1 MRLDTIG
8 VLIDIL
14 DEEYQN
20 QLFTGAAAAARRH
33 GARVVGFVGGAL
45 DGPERLRFGMY
56 RNFTYDLATPESVD
70 GLLISSG
77 TLVNVIGPE
86 RLAQWC
92 RRFEPLPMC
101 TLSVPLPGMP
111 CVSSDNAAGM
121 RAALTALLVQG
132 GFRRIVCLR
141 GPLENPEADA
151 RYEVYR
157 SVLEQHRLPL
167 VPELVVVGDF
177 VRASAAQAIA
187 ALIDRKV
194 DFQAVIASNDL
205 MALGAMDTLR
215 ARGLRVPEDVAVIG
229 FDDTPDGRFA
239 PVPLSTVRQSIYG
252 LGYAGVELLLRR
264 IHGEPVPANV
274 VLPTEL
280 ITRRS
285 CGCAPSF
292 DAPDS
297 IVTEADLALT
307 LRARRTPLLG
317 RLSRH
322 TAQAVPLVELFSRA
336 VSAASPELLLQGV
349 LELVTRDHELGD
361 DTGGWAGALA
371 ALEREIG
378 AYAMKHP
385 ALACFDVAFW
395 AGLRI
400 ALAELG
406 ERHQAQR
413 VLGMQRELA
422 VLRRIG
428 EGLLTSLDTERIMEL
443 LAREL
448 ENLGLESCHIALF
461 EKETLGDTAEL
472 VLEWRAGA
480 PHAPPAVRRIPAGR
494 LVPATTRVAGR
505 PSNLIVEP
513 LYFEREQLG
522 YAVFEMGPHEG
533 TVYEILREQT
543 SSALKRA
550 RLVSLLMQQTA
561 LRQRAEQLQLQKEV
575 EIAMQ
580 LQTSILPRAV
590 AIEGLE
596 LAALMRPVSDVGG
609 DYYDIVPSDDGCW
622 LGVGDVAG
630 HGLQAGLVM
639 LMIQSMLGVLVR
651 SQPTQAPSAVLR
663 AMNAALCCNI
673 RERLDREDHATL
685 TVLHYRRDGR
695 VRFAGA
701 HEDII
706 VYRAATGCVELI
718 PTPGMWVGI
727 QPEFDVEDSALQLHD
742 GDLLVLYT
750 DGVTEARN
758 PARKLFGA
766 ERLVPLILSSGS
778 ESVRQVCDRILQAV
792 LEWSPVPEDDV
803 TVLVARHRAERSA
816 TLG

>member
-86 RLAQWC
+86 RLAEWC

-157 SVLEQHRLPL
+157 SVLEEHRLPL
-167 VPELVVVGDF
+167 LPELVVVGDF

-187 ALIDRKV
+187 ALLDRGV
-194 DFQAVIASNDL
+194 AFRAVMASNDL
-205 MALGAMDTLR
+205 MALGAIDTLL

-239 PVPLSTVRQSIYG
+239 QVPLSSVRQSIYG

-292 DAPDS
+292 EAPDS

-322 TAQAVPLVELFSRA
+322 TAQAEPLVELFSRA
-336 VSAASPELLLQGV
+336 VSAASPELLSQGL
-349 LELVTRDHELGD
+349 LELVTRDQELGD
-361 DTGGWAGALA
+361 DTGGWAGAVT
-371 ALEREIG
+371 ALERELG
-378 AYAMKHP
+378 AYATKHP
-385 ALACFDVAFW
+385 ALSRFDVAFW
-395 AGLRI
+395 AGLRVS
-400 ALAELG
+400 LAELG

-413 VLGMQRELA
+413 VLGMQRQLA

-428 EGLLTSLDTERIMEL
+428 EGLLTSLDTERIMDL

-472 VLEWRAGA
+472 VLAWRAGA
-480 PHAPPAVRRIPAGR
+480 PHALPAVRRIPSGA
-494 LVPATTRVAGR
+494 LVPTTTRVADR
-505 PSNLIVEP
+505 PSNLIIEP
-513 LYFEREQLG
+513 LYFEQEQLG

-543 SSALKRA
+543 SSAIKRA

-590 AIEGLE
+590 AVEGLE

-609 DYYDIVPSDDGCW
+609 DYYDIIPSEDGCW

-663 AMNAALCCNI
+663 AVNAALCCNI
-673 RERLDREDHATL
+673 RERLGREDHATL
-685 TVLHYRRDGR
+685 TVLHYQRDGR

-706 VYRAATGCVELI
+706 VYRAATGRVELI

-727 QPEFDVEDSALQLHD
+727 QPEFDVEDSALQLDD

-766 ERLVPLILSSGS
+766 ERLVPLILNSGS
-778 ESVRQVCDRILQAV
+778 QSVQQVCDRILQAV

-803 TVLVARHRAERSA
+803 TVLVARHRAKPTA
-816 TLG
+816 TLS